1 MSSLGRLT
9 RESAFSGLTLEETDA
24 TSKISNLRQRFFVGI
39 PQQEAIAALEEYLK
53 NPSDKLG
60 QASGLA
66 AQKAAQAT
74 EKLEALEASEKT
86 PRSHRI
92 GLGAGASASP
102 SSDSVSSSSTLGHD
116 PSGKVFQIQEID
128 GKHFCF
134 MANTTPGSEHNVI
147 PIAIEMYFYT
157 QRLVQAMI
165 ENVDDYPG
173 LTDQIFEAF
182 MISLQKNLRD

>member
-1 MSSLGRLT
+1 
-9 RESAFSGLTLEETDA
+9 
-24 TSKISNLRQRFFVGI
+24 
-39 PQQEAIAALEEYLK
+39 
-53 NPSDKLG
+53 
-60 QASGLA
+60 
-66 AQKAAQAT
+66 
-74 EKLEALEASEKT
+74 
-86 PRSHRI
+86 
-92 GLGAGASASP
+92 
-102 SSDSVSSSSTLGHD
+102 
-116 PSGKVFQIQEID
+116 
-128 GKHFCF
+128 